1 MKTIRTIALAAIFSI
16 TSFGQQA
23 SNLFQVITSDLTIQR
38 DPVFRDLQTMLSD
51 ENSKELQG
59 VNLEIL
65 HAIVDKYK
73 SIVLEYVNPL
83 QIYSEQDKLSLRL
96 LSSSFSLLKI
106 ESAQTINSVLS
117 SLDKEIE
124 LKLSSTLTA
133 STGQFIK
140 NKKVNEIIFYIIYT
154 LLSEQKIENS
164 KFDSSVNYINL
175 TSSLLSNK
183 VQVYLKSVLID
194 YIPES
199 KFNMTF
205 KELVTDKVDSLNSDF
220 KDVASKLNDKIVGI
234 FTTIHTKIINE
245 VEKTLSQKL
254 KGLTGFSAEEGTGT
268 FTGGA
273 IYSFSAT
280 GGKARFSL
288 YTNFNL
294 NTAQD
299 TIAHSL
305 FGFLGGYAWE
315 NFQFD
320 ILASFYFGNKAIDAF
335 DVFEFGT
342 SFNFN
347 IGGGAVLG
355 FAGFYSH
362 NSSNSDLNVYSLGA
376 SFKISNES
384 PAVIV
389 GISSM
394 KNSSEKSPI
403 IQIHYPINVNL

>member
-1 MKTIRTIALAAIFSI
+1 MKTVKTIVLAAIFSI

-51 ENSKELQG
+51 ENAKELQG
-59 VNLEIL
+59 VSLPIL
-65 HAIVDKYK
+65 RSIVDKYK
-73 SIVLEYVNPL
+73 NIVLEYADPL
-83 QIYSEQDKLSLRL
+83 KIETADSSLRL
-96 LSSSFSLLKI
+96 LNSSLSLLKFD
-106 ESAQTINSVLS
+106 SVQSLNSVLS
-117 SLDKEIE
+117 HLNKEIE
-124 LKLSSTLTA
+124 LKISSTLTA
-133 STGQFIK
+133 SSGQFIK

-154 LLSEQKIENS
+154 LLSEQKIES
-164 KFDSSVNYINL
+164 TKFDTSANYINL
-175 TSSLLSNK
+175 TSTLLAERVEIYVK
-183 VQVYLKSVLID
+183 EVFLD

-199 KFNMTF
+199 KFTQPF
-205 KELVTDKVDSLNSDF
+205 KTLISEKADSLNSDF
-220 KDVASKLNDKIVGI
+220 KDVASILNDDIVSI
-234 FTTIHTKIINE
+234 FTKIQTKVINE
-245 VEKTLSQKL
+245 IGNTLSQKL

-273 IYSFSAT
+273 IYSFSAA

-299 TIAHSL
+299 TVAHSL

-315 NFQFD
+315 NFQLD
-320 ILASFYFGNKAIDAF
+320 ILASFYLGNKAIDAF

-347 IGGGAVLG
+347 IGGSVVLG

-376 SFKISNES
+376 SFKISDNS

-389 GISSM
+389 GFSSL
-394 KNSSEKSPI
+394 KNSSEKNPI